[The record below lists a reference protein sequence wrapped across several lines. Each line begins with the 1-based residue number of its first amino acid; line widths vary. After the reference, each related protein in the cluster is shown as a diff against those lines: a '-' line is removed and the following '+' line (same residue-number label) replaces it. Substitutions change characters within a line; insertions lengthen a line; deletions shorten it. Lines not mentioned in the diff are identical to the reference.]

1 MGSSKSSAASG
12 LAALFI
18 LCVASLVLFTI
29 YVKEGDCT
37 ERGDC
42 GPLHT
47 VQLGAAEVLRPAR
60 GVVAAAA
67 SPFEQARQSIGGALS
82 REEEQKLREEARK
95 NAELAAQASRLE
107 RENARLNELLQGERA
122 VYEYG
127 PLARVVAPVGDQ
139 FTSRVMID
147 VGSEDGIE
155 PEQPVVVGNNTLIG
169 RTTGRVSRN
178 TAEVMLI
185 TDQMFAAGVR
195 IMPPADFDPSSGEL
209 APAVTDGSVSYGEG
223 LLRTSWEGY
232 LGVDYVDLSSRAEK
246 GDFVITSGRAG
257 DRELL
262 FPPGLL
268 VGTVETASQEDIS
281 QYQKIVVTPA
291 VRPDDLQEVR
301 VIVNW

>member
-1 MGSSKSSAASG
+1 MGNGKSSPASG

-37 ERGDC
+37 EQRGC

-60 GVVAAAA
+60 GLVAAAA
-67 SPFEQARQSIGGALS
+67 SPFERARESIGGALS
-82 REEEQKLREEARK
+82 REEEEKLREESQK

-107 RENARLNELLQGERA
+107 RENARLNELLQGERS

-147 VGSEDGIE
+147 VGSEDGIK

-185 TDQMFAAGVR
+185 TDQMFRAGVR
-195 IMPPADFDPSSGEL
+195 IVPPADFDPSSGEL

-246 GDFVITSGRAG
+246 GDFVVTSGRTE
-257 DRELL
+257 DFELL
-262 FPPGLL
+262 YPPGLL
-268 VGTVETASQEDIS
+268 LGTVETASQEDIS